1 MKVRKLFSCFMAL
14 LLLMLTLA
22 ACDGGVEPS
31 TSSSSG
37 DTASADS
44 QPAEE
49 KDIGDYVEKKDYGG
63 RTLTILS
70 PRMNAENKSE
80 TEYMKNEYADNYE
93 GEKLATRINDAI
105 EARNHLVEEYLNV
118 QIVEQRLHETSRPGG
133 AMLQTVRTEIIAGG
147 STTYQLINPCLYDC
161 GTLAA
166 EGSLY
171 NLYSISTLNGLEAEW
186 WDHTFNGDVSFG
198 DKLYFTNG
206 DMGFQSKSSTAI
218 VVLIL
223 DLQNQYGL

>member
-118 QIVEQRLHETSRPGG
+118 QIGR
-133 AMLQTVRTEIIAGG
+133 
-147 STTYQLINPCLYDC
+147 
-161 GTLAA
+161 AA
-166 EGSLY
+166 P
-171 NLYSISTLNGLEAEW
+171 A
-186 WDHTFNGDVSFG
+186 
-198 DKLYFTNG
+198 
-206 DMGFQSKSSTAI
+206 
-218 VVLIL
+218 
-223 DLQNQYGL
+223 